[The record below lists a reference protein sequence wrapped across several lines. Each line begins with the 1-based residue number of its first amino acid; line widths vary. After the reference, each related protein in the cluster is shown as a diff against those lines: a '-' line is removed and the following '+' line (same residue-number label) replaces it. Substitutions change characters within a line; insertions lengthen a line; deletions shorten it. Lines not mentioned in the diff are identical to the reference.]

1 MLILQLQA
9 AAVVG
14 EVQLHPQIELLLCI
28 GLVELRFIGHGVV
41 PACAVVRFKHELVG
55 QLVKIDIVELVPDS
69 QQRDQI
75 ILADFLPD
83 PVADLVLIH

>member
-41 PACAVVRFKHELVG
+41 PARAVVRFKHELVG
-55 QLVKIDIVELVPDS
+55 QLVKIDVVELVPDS